1 MAEEQREQ
9 NQGFFSRVIDGA
21 NSGYNNYRNARM
33 AANAGKQLGK
43 QIGKKAVM
51 QGGRVV
57 VTEGAVALFSNP
69 AGWVILGIGLVLV
82 IVVVILF
89 GGVSGVKGGDLTNSP
104 SPSPTES
111 SSPGPT
117 TQPGGPDKTEI
128 LVWGRKIN
136 NVLTKALGCSNT
148 IYNRQQS
155 IIRNTAGYSAAIRG
169 GDCQG
174 YGGAYLCTRL
184 VKDAYNLAGI
194 KNNLS
199 EWTPS
204 MVSQWGSI
212 RGLTLL
218 KTNNVRMVKPG
229 DAVFWYG
236 LSGSCNCYRYRHAD
250 LIDAISVNSSGNGV
264 LYTIDANVNQKLIKH
279 YVSGWKLLGN
289 VWLPAAT
296 NVAFGLGPR

>member
-1 MAEEQREQ
+1 MAEENEKKDSSAVGR
-9 NQGFFSRVIDGA
+9 I
-21 NSGYNNYRNARM
+21 NSL
-33 AANAGKQLGK
+33 AGKGRNLQRAYGAY
-43 QIGKKAVM
+43 KKARAAWLA
-51 QGGRVV
+51 G
-57 VTEGAVALFSNP
+57 EGLGALAGPAV
-69 AGWVILGIGLVLV
+69 GVGIGVVIL
-82 IVVVILF
+82 VVVIIMF
-89 GGVSGVKGGDLTNSP
+89 SGAAPSTVVGGDLSN

-111 SSPGPT
+111 STPGPT
-117 TQPGGPDKTEI
+117 TQPGGLDGTDI

-136 NVLTKALGCSNT
+136 SVLTKALGCSNT